1 MITMLLF
8 NPRLTLYLTI
18 TDSYSNYIM
27 SPSENI
33 YIVDTH
39 NEIPIVLFKELDKTT
54 VESVD
59 FHWDYI
65 TEITNG
71 KAFYLIVDL
80 SEATPPS
87 AEVRFALKKRYM
99 DIMDSIIYTNVV
111 VGKNFLLK
119 IVVRLVAA
127 TIGAENYN
135 ITSNIKLAIENIT
148 NKR

>member
-1 MITMLLF
+1 
-8 NPRLTLYLTI
+8 
-18 TDSYSNYIM
+18 M
-27 SPSENI
+27 SPCENI

-54 VESVD
+54 AESVD
-59 FHWDYI
+59 LHWDYI
-65 TEITNG
+65 TEIANG

-127 TIGAENYN
+127 TIGAKDYN